1 MADSL
6 WTLRVLFAL
15 IFIALLYKVHQAW
28 RGKKIFIRRI
38 PGLNNID
45 EAVGRAV
52 EMGRPA
58 LFCPG
63 SNWGIEK
70 VPTLAALALLQYIA
84 DLAAR
89 LSLRLVIPIC
99 VPNILPA
106 AQTIC
111 SEAWKAHGKEDLYDG
126 DDIRFLPGG
135 QLYFAI
141 ASLGLMRREN
151 VAAGFYF
158 GHWEAESIMF
168 GETGQALGAIQIA
181 GTEQLFQIP
190 FFIAT
195 CDYVLIAEE
204 FYAASAYLSRDP
216 VMVGSIAGQ
225 DIAKMVFISI
235 VVLLAVSATIVALGG
250 GTPLGNWLSVLL
262 SR

>member
-6 WTLRVLFAL
+6 WTLRILFTL
-15 IFIALLYKVHQAW
+15 IFAAVLYKIYQAR
-28 RGKKIFIRRI
+28 RGKDIYIRRI
-38 PGLNNID
+38 PGLNNIE

-52 EMGRPA
+52 EMGRPSV
-58 LFCPG
+58 FG
-63 SNWGIEK
+63 VGIFGLDK
-70 VPTLAALALLQYIA
+70 VPTLAALSLMQYVA
-84 DLAAR
+84 DLCAKLGSR
-89 LSLRLVIPIC
+89 LI
-99 VPNILPA
+99 VPVCIENVLPA
-106 AQTIC
+106 AQSIC
-111 SEAWKAHGKEDLYDG
+111 EEAWRRQGKQDMYVS
-126 DDIRFLPGG
+126 DDVLFVPGG
-135 QLYFAI
+135 QLYYAI
-141 ASLGLMRREN
+141 ASLGIMQREN

-216 VMVGSIAGQ
+216 VMAGSIAGQ
-225 DIAKMVFISI
+225 DLAKLVFISI
-235 VVLLAVSATIVALGG
+235 VVVLAVSASIMALSGG
-250 GTPLGNWLSVLL
+250 LEYANWLSVLL
-262 SR
+262 SK